1 MPKILGIPKVR
12 FNLIPAKDGE
22 AYIVLVLRYNNQ
34 VLRYGVGAKLKAK
47 QWDSKAQRAKYA
59 GNNDALVEV
68 NRLLNDLENLVTQI
82 YIETTGQISPE
93 DFRKEILYRTGQV
106 ERPAEEIQRLPTLP
120 EFAAQFVGER
130 QNSLTG
136 KRGTWKVL
144 LTVSN
149 YLSEFAQDQS
159 ARLAFD
165 EIDHNFA
172 HGFTNWMYSPPR
184 EFSANYAAKV
194 LSVVR
199 QFMREAQR
207 RKLHSNTAYT
217 GFSIKKE
224 KVTHIALT
232 FDELDTLFNLDL
244 SGNERLERVRDLFL
258 IGCYTGLRY
267 SDFNRIE
274 PGHVIEEQGEKMLE
288 ITTQKTGEHVVIPF
302 LPEAADLLAKYHY
315 NPPRISSQKMNDYLK
330 ELCRLAGM
338 TETVRVVVNK
348 AGKRQE
354 VDLEKC
360 DLITTH
366 VARRSFATNL
376 YLLGVPAINIMKIT
390 GHATEKQFMG
400 YICIDGRLNA
410 QNMAKQIAMRRGQ
423 RYLRKAE

>member
-47 QWDSKAQRAKYA
+47 HWDNKAQRAKYA
-59 GNNDALVEV
+59 GNNDHLVEI
-68 NRLLNDLENLVTQI
+68 NHLLNELDNHVTQI
-82 YIETTGQISPE
+82 YKDTKGELSPDE
-93 DFRKEILYRTGQV
+93 FRKEILYRTDQV
-106 ERPAEEIQRLPTLP
+106 ERPVEEVQHLPTLP
-120 EFAAQFVGER
+120 EFAAQYVAER

-144 LTVSN
+144 MTVSN
-149 YLSEFAQDQS
+149 YLSEFATEQD
-159 ARLAFD
+159 ARLVFD

-172 HGFTNWMYSPPR
+172 HRFTNWMYSPPR

-194 LSVVR
+194 YSVVR

-207 RKLHSNTAYT
+207 RKLHANEAYT
-217 GFSIKKE
+217 EFSIKKE

-232 FDELDTLFNLDL
+232 FEELDTLYNLDL
-244 SGNERLERVRDLFL
+244 SGNERLKRVRDLFL

-267 SDFNRIE
+267 SDFNRID
-274 PGHVIEEQGEKMLE
+274 PGHIIEEQGEKMLE
-288 ITTQKTGEHVVIPF
+288 ITTQKTGEQVVIPF
-302 LPEAADLLAKYHY
+302 MPEAAELLAKYNY

-330 ELCRLAGM
+330 ELCQMAGM
-338 TETVRVVVNK
+338 TETVRVVANK

-354 VDLEKC
+354 VDLEKWQMV
-360 DLITTH
+360 TTH

-410 QNMAKQIAMRRGQ
+410 QNMARQIAMRRGQ